1 MDFFFDEHFLRHRAA
16 PLLARFLQ
24 QMPPLSPA
32 ELATAWE
39 AQIGP
44 ASSPIRQQRMAQLT
58 LAAADFLAWL
68 EAELRPQPMLRLN
81 SDMPELNREN
91 HEDAE

>member
-1 MDFFFDEHFLRHRAA
+1 MRHRAA

-39 AQIGP
+39 AQIEP
-44 ASSPIRQQRMAQLT
+44 ASSPIRQQRIAQLT
-58 LAAADFLAWL
+58 PAAADFLAWL
-68 EAELRPQPMLRLN
+68 AAELRPQPMLRLN